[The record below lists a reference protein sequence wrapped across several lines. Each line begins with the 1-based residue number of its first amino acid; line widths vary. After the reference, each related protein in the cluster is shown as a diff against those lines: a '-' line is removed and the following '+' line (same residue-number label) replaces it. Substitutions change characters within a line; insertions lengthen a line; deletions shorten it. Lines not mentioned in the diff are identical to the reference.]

1 MTTFSGLGYLEK
13 GTVQDNNSLLTDLYQ
28 LTMTACYTGEGIEQ
42 RRASFELFARRL
54 PEGFGYLIAMGL
66 AQALEYLE
74 KLHFTPTQIK
84 ALKETGI
91 FDHAPER
98 FWTLLAET
106 KFTGNVWAVK
116 EGTAVFANEPLLR
129 VEAPL
134 WQAQLVETY
143 LLNTLNYQTLIAT
156 RAARIRDIAG
166 EKVTL
171 LEFGTRRAF
180 SPQGAVWAAR
190 AALAAGF
197 DATSNVLA
205 ALELGSKPSGTMAHA
220 LVMALS
226 VTEGSEDEAFTA
238 FHKYFPDSPLL
249 IDTYNTVAAAKRL
262 GEKISAGKLEL
273 SGVRLDS
280 GDLVELSKQVRSHLP
295 NVPIFASGD
304 LDEWEIA
311 RLKASGAEINGYG
324 LGTKLVTGSPVNGV
338 YKLVEIDGIPVM
350 KESSGK
356 VTYPGRKQIFRSY
369 NDLGVKSL
377 QRDRLGLITEPAL
390 AGEQPLLQLFIKEG
404 QRLQPPEDLATIR
417 QRTAATVASL
427 PEQVR
432 QLENSI
438 PLQVEISTELQ
449 LLTQITKKG
458 VGNREWGVGN
468 REWGVGEKVG
478 RREVEGEG
486 GSGK

>member
-13 GTVQDNNSLLTDLYQ
+13 GTTVLDNSSLLTDLYQ

-54 PEGFGYLIAMGL
+54 PENFGYLIAMGL

-74 KLHFTPTQIK
+74 NLHFTPVQIE
-84 ALKETGI
+84 ALKQTGI
-91 FDHAPER
+91 FTHAPER
-98 FWTLLAET
+98 FWTLLSET

-156 RAARIRDIAG
+156 RAARMRDVAG
-166 EKVTL
+166 DKATL

-205 ALELGSKPSGTMAHA
+205 ALEFGSKPSGTMAHA

-226 VTEGSEDEAFTA
+226 VTEGSEDDAFTA
-238 FHKYFPDSPLL
+238 FHRYFPDSPLL
-249 IDTYNTVAAAKRL
+249 IDTYDTVAAAKRL
-262 GEKISAGKLEL
+262 GKKVNAGEIKLA
-273 SGVRLDS
+273 GVRLDS
-280 GDLVELSKQVRSHLP
+280 GDLVELSLQVRSHLP
-295 NVPIFASGD
+295 NVPIFVSGD

-369 NDLGVKSL
+369 DDLGVSP
-377 QRDRLGLITEPAL
+377 QHDRLGLITEAAL
-390 AGEQPLLQLFIKEG
+390 VGEEPLLQLFIKEG

-417 QRTAATVASL
+417 QRTGVTVASL
-427 PEQVR
+427 PKQLR
-432 QLENSI
+432 QLENPI
-438 PLQVEISTELQ
+438 PLQVDISTELQ

-458 VGNREWGVGN
+458 VGK
-468 REWGVGEKVG
+468 VGEMNFN
-478 RREVEGEG
+478 
-486 GSGK
+486 S